1 MVPSITDALLE
12 LIEKTMTW
20 MERRL
25 LIVTKGAKQH
35 FFTSIILALVKARLW
50 PDQAELLKQK
60 LIEHI
65 SILAAAM
72 LKRHQALTA
81 GSRSYPGDDDSDN
94 NLNINLHIN
103 DNSAVMKV
111 SGVIS
116 GDNVS
121 GFLFSVLSFF
131 SFFFFFVSL
140 LLYLPFF
147 ILNFPV
153 LQRYV
158 W

>member
-72 LKRHQALTA
+72 LKRHQTLTA

-94 NLNINLHIN
+94 NLNINLNIN

-121 GFLFSVLSFF
+121 GFLFSVLFF
-131 SFFFFFVSL
+131 PTSLSL
-140 LLYLPFF
+140 LLYLPLF
-147 ILNFPV
+147 ILNF
-153 LQRYV
+153 
-158 W
+158 